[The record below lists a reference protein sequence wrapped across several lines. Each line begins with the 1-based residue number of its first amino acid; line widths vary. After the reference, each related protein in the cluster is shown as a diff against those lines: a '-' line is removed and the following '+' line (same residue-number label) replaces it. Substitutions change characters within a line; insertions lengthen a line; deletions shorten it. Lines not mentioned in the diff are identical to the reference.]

1 LEREEQIG
9 LDGDQKMSLI
19 PDEHREH
26 IKNQLAESLVNP
38 VRIIMFTQEMECQ
51 FCAQTKQLVTELAAL
66 NDKIQAEVHDFI
78 ADAEL
83 AKQYEIDKVPAMVV
97 LGEKD
102 YGIRFY
108 GLPYGYEFQTLMSA
122 LTVVSKGKTELS
134 EETKAKLRAITN
146 PVHIQVLVTLTCPHC
161 AAAASMAHM
170 FAVENDLI
178 KSDVIDAN
186 EFPQLAIKYGVMGVP
201 KVVVN
206 DKVEFVGALP
216 EREFLEHVLLGAQ

>member
-1 LEREEQIG
+1 
-9 LDGDQKMSLI
+9 MSLI
-19 PDEHREH
+19 SDEHKEH
-26 IKNQLAESLVNP
+26 VRNQLAESLVNP
-38 VRIIMFTQEMECQ
+38 VRIVMFTQEMECQ
-51 FCAQTKQLVTELAAL
+51 FCAQTKQLITGLAAL
-66 NDKIQAEVHDFI
+66 NEKIQAEVHDFV

-83 AKQYEIDKVPAMVV
+83 AKQYGIDKVPAIVV

-102 YGIRFY
+102 YGIRIY

-122 LTVVSKGKTELS
+122 LSVVSKGKTELS

-161 AAAASMAHM
+161 PAAASIAHM
-170 FAVENDLI
+170 FAVENDMI
-178 KSDVIDAN
+178 RADVIDAN

-216 EREFLEHVLLGAQ
+216 EKMFLEHVLLGAQ

>member
-1 LEREEQIG
+1 
-9 LDGDQKMSLI
+9 MSLI
-19 PDEHREH
+19 SDEHKEH
-26 IKNQLAESLVNP
+26 VRNQLAESLVNP
-38 VRIIMFTQEMECQ
+38 VRIVMFTQEMECQ
-51 FCAQTKQLVTELAAL
+51 FCAQTKQLITELAAL
-66 NDKIQAEVHDFI
+66 NEKIQAEVHDFV

-83 AKQYEIDKVPAMVV
+83 AKQYGIDKVPAIVV

-102 YGIRFY
+102 YGIRIY

-122 LTVVSKGKTELS
+122 LSVVSKGKTELS

-161 AAAASMAHM
+161 PAAASMAHM
-170 FAVENDLI
+170 FAVENDMI
-178 KSDVIDAN
+178 RADVIDAN

-216 EREFLEHVLLGAQ
+216 EKMFLEHVLLGAQ

>member
-1 LEREEQIG
+1 
-9 LDGDQKMSLI
+9 MSI
-19 PDEHREH
+19 ISDEHREH
-26 IKNQLAESLVNP
+26 VRNQLAESLVNP
-38 VRIIMFTQEMECQ
+38 VRIVMFTQEMECQ
-51 FCAQTKQLVTELAAL
+51 FCAQTKQLITELAAL
-66 NDKIQAEVHDFI
+66 SEKIQAEVHDFV

-83 AKQYEIDKVPAMVV
+83 AKQYGIDKVPAIAV

-102 YGIRFY
+102 YGIRIY

-122 LTVVSKGKTELS
+122 LSVVSKGKTELS

-161 AAAASMAHM
+161 PAAASMAHM
-170 FAVENDLI
+170 FAVENDMMRA
-178 KSDVIDAN
+178 DVVDAN

-206 DKVEFVGALP
+206 HKVEFVGALP
-216 EREFLEHVLLGAQ
+216 EKMFLEHVLLGAQ

>member
-1 LEREEQIG
+1 MVIE
-9 LDGDQKMSLI
+9 KMSLI
-19 PDEHREH
+19 SDEHREH
-26 IKNQLAESLVNP
+26 IKNQFAESLVNP
-38 VRIIMFTQEMECQ
+38 VRIIMFTQEMECG

-66 NDKIQAEVHDFI
+66 SDKVQAEVHDFV

-83 AKQYEIDKVPAMVV
+83 AKQYGIDKVPAIVV

-122 LTVVSKGKTELS
+122 LSVVSKGKTELS
-134 EETKAKLRAITN
+134 EETKVKLRVITN

-161 AAAASMAHM
+161 PAAASMAHM
-170 FAVENDLI
+170 FAVENDI
-178 KSDVIDAN
+178 IRADVIDAN

-216 EREFLEHVLLGAQ
+216 EKMFLEHVLLGVQ

>member
-1 LEREEQIG
+1 
-9 LDGDQKMSLI
+9 MSLI
-19 PDEHREH
+19 SDEHREH

-38 VRIIMFTQEMECQ
+38 VRIVMFTQEMECG
-51 FCAQTKQLVTELAAL
+51 FCAQTKQLVIELAAL
-66 NDKIQAEVHDFI
+66 SDKVQAEVHDFV

-83 AKQYEIDKVPAMVV
+83 AKQYGIDKVPAIVV

-102 YGIRFY
+102 YGIRIY

-122 LTVVSKGKTELS
+122 LSVVSKGKTELL

-161 AAAASMAHM
+161 PAAASMAHM
-170 FAVENDLI
+170 FAVENDI
-178 KSDVIDAN
+178 IRADVIDAN

-206 DKVEFVGALP
+206 DKVEFVGVLP
-216 EREFLEHVLLGAQ
+216 EKMFLEHVLLGVQ

>member
-1 LEREEQIG
+1 L
-9 LDGDQKMSLI
+9 S
-19 PDEHREH
+19 
-26 IKNQLAESLVNP
+26 
-38 VRIIMFTQEMECQ
+38 
-51 FCAQTKQLVTELAAL
+51 
-66 NDKIQAEVHDFI
+66 DKVQAEVHDFI

-83 AKQYEIDKVPAMVV
+83 AKQYGIDKVPAIVV

-122 LTVVSKGKTELS
+122 LSVVSKGKTELS
-134 EETKAKLRAITN
+134 EETKAKLRVITN

-161 AAAASMAHM
+161 PAAASMAHM
-170 FAVENDLI
+170 FAVENELI
-178 KSDVIDAN
+178 KADVIDAN
-186 EFPQLAIKYGVMGVP
+186 EFPQLATKYGVMGVP

-216 EREFLEHVLLGAQ
+216 EKMFLEHVLLGVQ